1 MQGIKMKKFTELTKL
16 RIFAAGVTLFFVL
29 VILLVVNTDNSMNES
44 KKDFYKFIDRSE
56 YRK

>member
-44 KKDFYKFIDRSE
+44 KKDFYKFIDCSE

>member
-1 MQGIKMKKFTELTKL
+1 MKKFTELTKL

-44 KKDFYKFIDRSE
+44 KKDFYKFIYCSE

>member
-1 MQGIKMKKFTELTKL
+1 MKKFTELTKL
-16 RIFAAGVTLFFVL
+16 RIFAGGVTLFFVL

>member
-1 MQGIKMKKFTELTKL
+1 MQGIKIKKLTELTKL